1 MSEPVQL
8 SKLIARV
15 ISGEIRIPGFQRGF
29 VWEPQRSALLMDSIY
44 KDYPIGSILLWR
56 SRSKLATEKELGGFD
71 LPDPQQDYPID
82 YVLDGQQR
90 VTSIFATFQTTL
102 PPHEEDPDVWLPIY
116 FDFDA
121 QADAQDPQFVAL
133 LSSDVDPGRHF
144 PLRSFFDPV
153 AFADLYKG
161 LPQDRMTEIVSVQQ
175 RFVGALIPAETFE
188 SEDRSSVAI
197 VFERVNRMGVQ
208 LDMLQLLTAW
218 TWSDDFDLQVKFQDL
233 ADEFESFGF
242 ADVGADS
249 DLMLRCCAAIL
260 RKDPDPTALVDV
272 NGADVRVE
280 FERVSTALRLAI
292 DFLRKEL
299 HARHLKFLPYPALLI
314 PLAAFFSIRQGEP
327 ISDAE
332 RRTILRWF
340 WRTSYAHRYSGNP
353 YRNVR
358 SDVAEAIS
366 LRDGRPSSLGEIELE
381 IGSDFFLTRTF
392 NPRTVATRAFILT
405 LASLTPRSL
414 ISGAKIDLDDVL
426 SEPNRKE
433 YHHLFPKAYLA
444 RAGVSEAHEINALVN
459 LGFLSRAENRTIS
472 DKAPS
477 SYRSLMPPQI
487 AEIQT
492 SQALPDSLFDDD
504 WGGFKGERSTAL
516 VEIAAKLCEL
526 DAEVSD
532 GGDPT

>member
-29 VWEPQRSALLMDSIY
+29 VWEPQRAALLMDSIY

-56 SRSKLATEKELGGFD
+56 SRSKLATEKQLGGFD

-102 PPHEEDPDVWLPIY
+102 APHEEDPDVWLPIY

-133 LSSDVDPGRHF
+133 LSSDVDSDRHF

-153 AFADLYKG
+153 AFADLYKS
-161 LPQDRMTEIVSVQQ
+161 LPPDRMTEIVSVQQ
-175 RFVGALIPAETFE
+175 RFVGALVPAETFE

-249 DLMLRCCAAIL
+249 DLMLRCCSAIL
-260 RKDPDPTALVDV
+260 RTDPDPTALVDV
-272 NGADVRVE
+272 NGADVRAE
-280 FERVSTALRLAI
+280 FDRVATALRLAI
-292 DFLRKEL
+292 DFLRNEL
-299 HARHLKFLPYPALLI
+299 HVRHLKFLPYSALLV
-314 PLAAFFSIRQGEP
+314 PLASFFSVRQNEP
-327 ISDAE
+327 ISDEE
-332 RRTILRWF
+332 RQTLLRWF

-358 SDVAEAIS
+358 SDVSEAIT
-366 LRDGRPSSLGEIELE
+366 LRTGGESSLGDIDIDIEP
-381 IGSDFFLTRTF
+381 DFFLTRTF
-392 NPRTVATRAFILT
+392 SSRTVATKAFILT

-414 ISGAKIDLDDVL
+414 ISGAKVDLDDVL

-433 YHHLFPKAYLA
+433 YHHLFPRAYLT
-444 RAGVSEAHEINALVN
+444 RGGVTDTTEINALVN
-459 LGFLSRAENRTIS
+459 LGFLSRAENRTVS

-477 SYRSLMPPQI
+477 IYRGLMP
-487 AEIQT
+487 ADLTEIQD
-492 SQALPDSLFDDD
+492 SQALPDSLFEDD
-504 WGGFKGERSTAL
+504 WGAFRNERAAL
-516 VEIAAKLCEL
+516 LASIARQLC
-526 DAEVSD
+526 D
-532 GGDPT
+532 

>member
-8 SKLIARV
+8 SKLISRV

-29 VWEPQRSALLMDSIY
+29 VWEPQRAALLMDSIF

-56 SRSKLATEKELGGFD
+56 SRSKLATEKQLGGFD

-90 VTSIFATFQTTL
+90 VTSIFATFQTAL
-102 PPHEEDPDVWLPIY
+102 PPRAEDADVWLPIY

-133 LSSDVDPGRHF
+133 LSADVDPNRHF

-153 AFADLYKG
+153 AFADLYKS
-161 LPQDRMTEIVSVQQ
+161 LPQDRMTEIVRVQQ

-260 RKDPDPTALVDV
+260 RRDPDPTALVDV
-272 NGADVRVE
+272 NGADVRAE
-280 FERVSTALRLAI
+280 FDRVATALRLAI
-292 DFLRKEL
+292 DFLRKQL
-299 HARHLKFLPYPALLI
+299 HVRHLKFLPYPALLI
-314 PLAAFFSIRQGEP
+314 PLAAFFSVRQSDP
-327 ISDAE
+327 ITDSE
-332 RRTILRWF
+332 RHTLLRWF

-358 SDVAEAIS
+358 SDVTEAIA
-366 LRDGRPSSLGEIELE
+366 LRTGQPSSLADIELE
-381 IGSDFFLTRTF
+381 VGPEFFLTRTF
-392 NPRTVATRAFILT
+392 SPRTVATRAFILT

-414 ISGAKIDLDDVL
+414 ISGATIDLDEVL

-433 YHHLFPKAYLA
+433 YHHLFPRAYLN
-444 RAGVSEAHEINALVN
+444 REGVSDASEINSLVN

-477 SYRSLMPPQI
+477 DYRAMMPSEISNI
-487 AEIQT
+487 AA
-492 SQALPDSLFDDD
+492 SQALPESLFADN
-504 WGGFKGERSTAL
+504 WSGFRDERSVAL
-516 VEIAAKLCEL
+516 AAIAGQLCGLASESL
-526 DAEVSD
+526 DED
-532 GGDPT
+532 G